1 MSSTYGYLCTPLP
14 IRDFAAVLERARL
27 LVTPDSGPMHL
38 AAALD
43 VATISLVRQ
52 KESLGFVPQEAYDIT
67 LWRPEVSTV
76 VEAILGNVDRQ
87 SSTVL
92 EQTAAVIG

>member
-1 MSSTYGYLCTPLP
+1 
-14 IRDFAAVLERARL
+14 
-27 LVTPDSGPMHL
+27 MHL

-43 VATISLVRQ
+43 VATISLIRQ
-52 KESLGFVPQEAYDIT
+52 KKSLAFVPREAYDTT

-76 VEAILGNVDRQ
+76 VEAILANVDRQ
-87 SSTVL
+87 NTTVL